1 MVSGGCAMQT
11 NRQELVGSVRRRLQ
25 RGRKTTGRIA
35 ATAIGFGAAYAFDAE
50 NGALGRTRLRHAV
63 R

>member
-1 MVSGGCAMQT
+1 MQT